1 MELSERKKQILKA
14 IIGDYIRTAE
24 PVGSKALTEGHALP
38 FSSATI
44 RNEMS
49 ELEEMGYLEK
59 PHTSAGRIPS
69 PQGYRLYV
77 DELMEQPQDAGEED
91 DATLQQM
98 MHTKVRELDR
108 LIEEAGRI
116 ISSLTNYASVAV
128 TPTMTQISIRRFE
141 IIAVDQMNFVI
152 VVVTD
157 SGTVKNKMVRTMTAV
172 SKDEAELLTYVL
184 NQTLTGLP
192 LTSITAERFDI
203 VHTHTPVGGVLTRL
217 AARDARRSG
226 TRVLYTAHGFHFYKG
241 APLANWLLWYP
252 VERVMSRLTDVLI
265 TINQEDYERAKR
277 FAHCQVEYVPGVGVD
292 LSRFAAV
299 KCRDSKRGELGL
311 APDDFAMLSVGDL
324 IPRKNQAAIVQ
335 ALHLLPG
342 NVRLIVCGEGP
353 ERGSL
358 LELAKGL
365 GVADRVSLLGFR
377 DDMADVMA
385 ACDCL
390 VFPSIHE
397 GLPVSVMEA
406 MAAGLPVVASDIRGI
421 EPDLLSDRE
430 SGLVLPE
437 ATPGAIAS
445 AVSELMKD
453 AGLRDR
459 LIRGSVESVRR
470 FGLEEALETTS
481 NVYEGGGARC

>member
-128 TPTMTQISIRRFE
+128 TPTMTQISIRQFE
-141 IIAVDQMNFVI
+141 IIAVDKMNFVI

-157 SGTVKNKMVRTMTAV
+157 SGTVKNKMVRTIANV

-192 LTSITAERFDI
+192 LSHITAERFDI
-203 VHTHTPVGGVLTRL
+203 VRRAAGLTALLAPVAEYIAELIEELSDQKVFLEGTNKLLRFPEYRDMHKAQVLLDYMEDDRRHLLPATRKIDGIQFFIGPENGENPLSDTSAIYAKYDIGKIGQGVIGIVGPTR
-217 AARDARRSG
+217 
-226 TRVLYTAHGFHFYKG
+226 
-241 APLANWLLWYP
+241 
-252 VERVMSRLTDVLI
+252 M
-265 TINQEDYERAKR
+265 DYAKLS
-277 FAHCQVEYVPGVGVD
+277 AQ
-292 LSRFAAV
+292 LSRFA
-299 KCRDSKRGELGL
+299 
-311 APDDFAMLSVGDL
+311 
-324 IPRKNQAAIVQ
+324 
-335 ALHLLPG
+335 
-342 NVRLIVCGEGP
+342 
-353 ERGSL
+353 
-358 LELAKGL
+358 KGL
-365 GVADRVSLLGFR
+365 NKLIAETFLDEKDGDR
-377 DDMADVMA
+377 
-385 ACDCL
+385 
-390 VFPSIHE
+390 
-397 GLPVSVMEA
+397 
-406 MAAGLPVVASDIRGI
+406 
-421 EPDLLSDRE
+421 
-430 SGLVLPE
+430 
-437 ATPGAIAS
+437 
-445 AVSELMKD
+445 
-453 AGLRDR
+453 
-459 LIRGSVESVRR
+459 
-470 FGLEEALETTS
+470 
-481 NVYEGGGARC
+481 